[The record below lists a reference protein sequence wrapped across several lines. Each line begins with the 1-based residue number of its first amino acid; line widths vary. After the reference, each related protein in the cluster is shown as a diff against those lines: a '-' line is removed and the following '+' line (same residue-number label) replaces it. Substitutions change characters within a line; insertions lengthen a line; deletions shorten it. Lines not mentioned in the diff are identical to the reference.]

1 MPIYT
6 KRGDEGETDL
16 WNMER
21 VSKTSPRVEAYGT
34 VDELNTVLGVARPT
48 GFEDVDDQLG
58 TVQNDLFTVQAD
70 LANPDSSP
78 GEDNLPGVTAC
89 VREEH
94 VERLETWVDAHE
106 ADLPD
111 LESFVLP
118 GGSDAGAQLH
128 RARAVC
134 RRAERRTVAAVE
146 AEADLRA
153 MPLEYLNRL
162 SDYLFVLARVAN
174 HRADVPGESPSY

>member
-6 KRGDEGETDL
+6 GRGDEGETDL

-34 VDELNTVLGVARPT
+34 VDELNTVVGVARPT
-48 GFEDVDDQLG
+48 GHDDVDDQLE

-78 GEDNLPGVTAC
+78 GDDDLPGVTAC
-89 VREEH
+89 VREDH
-94 VERLETWVDAHE
+94 VDRLETWIDAHE

-111 LESFVLP
+111 LESFILP
-118 GGSDAGAQLH
+118 GGSDAGARLH
-128 RARAVC
+128 QARAVC

-146 AEADLRA
+146 ADDSVRR

-162 SDYLFVLARVAN
+162 SDYLFVVARVVN
-174 HRADVPGESPSY
+174 HDAGVPEENPSY